1 MHCTVDALALAA
13 VLAQPWADVVLS
25 GAATAE
31 QGRSNVNALDVI
43 LQAAA
48 TRSLSHVIADT
59 GREIGD
65 LGENEID
72 EGVLRMEV
80 SEIAAQR
87 SEELSVAGD
96 LLASRGAARLA
107 VGVAAGEVAREM
119 VVEGTREMAAG
130 AADMAESESLDD
142 LAQTLAARAE

>member
-1 MHCTVDALALAA
+1 
-13 VLAQPWADVVLS
+13 
-25 GAATAE
+25 
-31 QGRSNVNALDVI
+31 
-43 LQAAA
+43 
-48 TRSLSHVIADT
+48 
-59 GREIGD
+59 
-65 LGENEID
+65 
-72 EGVLRMEV
+72 MEV